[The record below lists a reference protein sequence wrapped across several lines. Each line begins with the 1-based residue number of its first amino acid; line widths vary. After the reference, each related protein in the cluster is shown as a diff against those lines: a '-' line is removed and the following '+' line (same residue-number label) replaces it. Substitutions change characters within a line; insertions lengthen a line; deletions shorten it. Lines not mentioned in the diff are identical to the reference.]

1 MAVPTHLNTFEIK
14 LLEHGVAVIAFNRP
28 DRYNALNPQVYQQW
42 GEALE
47 WAAKSD
53 DVRVVVLTGN
63 GKYYSSGQEL
73 AIPDSNELEA
83 EGGPEG
89 VYKKRAVHTKKV
101 ITELIHFPKLII
113 AAIQGP
119 VIGFGV
125 TSSAICDVVYATPEA
140 TFNTPF
146 MQFGFCAEACS
157 SILLPRVMG
166 YSRANEMLLMGR
178 KFTAEEMK
186 EAGVVARIFPKETF
200 MQEVLKLATAA
211 AKFPPQAMK
220 DTKALIRDI
229 DYDLLDKV
237 SEREMTLL
245 GVRMSSD
252 ESAQAI
258 MEFMMAKHE
267 RKEKAKSKL

>member
-1 MAVPTHLNTFEIK
+1 MAVPTGLDMFEIK

-28 DRYNALNPQVYQQW
+28 KRYNALNPVVYDQW
-42 GEALE
+42 GKALE
-47 WAAKSD
+47 WTRKSE
-53 DVRVVVLTGN
+53 DVRAVVLTGN

-73 AIPDSNELEA
+73 GVPDSDEMEA
-83 EGGPEG
+83 AGDMEGLI
-89 VYKKRAVHTKKV
+89 KKRSVFTEKV
-101 ITELIHFPKLII
+101 ITELIHFPKLIV

-119 VIGFGV
+119 AIGFAV
-125 TSSAICDVVYATPEA
+125 TSAALCDVVYAVPEA

-157 SILLPRVMG
+157 SLILPRVMG

-186 EAGVVARIFPKETF
+186 EAGVVSRIFPKETF
-200 MQEVLKLATAA
+200 MEEVLKLTTAA

-220 DTKALIRDI
+220 DTKALIRDC
-229 DYDLLDKV
+229 DYKRLDEL
-237 SEREMTLL
+237 SAREMTLL
-245 GVRMSSD
+245 GVRMSSE

-258 MEFMMAKHE
+258 MEFM
-267 RKEKAKSKL
+267 